1 MRRSIRFV
9 AGILGRHDRSP
20 APVLDPT
27 FGSWDRLSSR
37 TLAVCHP
44 RWRGVRTAAHAFGDP
59 VVETDDAAYHAR
71 AIVDGAAGAGVEIL
85 VVHGFPP
92 GSEVLLGLAHEAGLS
107 TRAVGHSSFA
117 QHGAE
122 AGEAAVMSTL
132 TDLLSSGT
140 LDRIGFVKAGMAEV
154 FEALGYPAAY
164 TPNRAPVVPAIE
176 PMPLGDGS
184 PHVGVFAAPFWRKN
198 VVTQLGAVALIDGAR
213 AHVMER
219 PGVAFLERLAVTEH
233 GELPWE
239 HFVRL
244 QGSVDLNLCVT
255 LSECHPLSP
264 VESYLSGVPCLLS
277 RTSALF
283 RDDPGLWESVTVSEA
298 DDPVAIAAAAERL
311 LADAG
316 DVVRLARVWIARADA
331 EAAHR
336 WHDFIH

>member
-1 MRRSIRFV
+1 VRRLTRFV
-9 AGILGRHDRSP
+9 AAVLGGRHRGP
-20 APVLDPT
+20 APALDPT

-59 VVETDDAAYHAR
+59 VVETDDAGHHAR
-71 AIVDGAAGAGVEIL
+71 AIVDGAVGAGVEAI

-92 GSEVLLGLAHEAGLS
+92 GSDLLLGLAHDAGLS
-107 TRAVGHSSFA
+107 TRAVAHSSFA

-132 TDLLSSGT
+132 ADLLSAGT

-154 FEALGYPAAY
+154 FGALGYPAAY
-164 TPNRAPVVPAIE
+164 TPNRAPVMPVFE
-176 PMPLGDGS
+176 PIPLGEGS
-184 PHVGVFAAPFWRKN
+184 PHVGVFAASFWRKN
-198 VVTQLGAVALIDGAR
+198 VVTQLGAVALIKGAR

-219 PGVAFLERLAVTEH
+219 PAVAFLERLPITEH

-239 HFVRL
+239 GFVRL
-244 QGSVDLNLCVT
+244 QGSVDLNLYVT

-283 RDDPGLWESVTVSEA
+283 RDDPDLWESVTVSEA
-298 DDPVAIAAAAERL
+298 DDPVAIAAASERL
-311 LADAG
+311 LADAD
-316 DVVRLARVWIARADA
+316 DVVPLARRWIERADA

-336 WHDFIH
+336 WHDFMH